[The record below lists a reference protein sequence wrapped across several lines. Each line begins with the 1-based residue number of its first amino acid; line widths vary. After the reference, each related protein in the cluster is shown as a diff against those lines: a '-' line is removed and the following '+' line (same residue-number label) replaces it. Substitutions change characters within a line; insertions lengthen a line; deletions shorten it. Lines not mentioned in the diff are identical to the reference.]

1 MNFDITLPAE
11 VESII
16 AHLHNFEYES
26 YVVGGC
32 VRDSI
37 LGKTPHDWDI
47 CTDATPDKVI
57 EIFADYNVIPT
68 GLKHGTVTIIINH
81 IPYEITTFRID
92 GDYSDNRRPD
102 KVEFTT
108 DIVEDLSRRDFT
120 INAMAYNPTAGL
132 VDPFGGLND
141 IQNKLIRC
149 VGNANDRFNEDAL
162 RIMRALRFASTHGFV
177 ITKDT
182 SDAVHCNAPLLN
194 NIAKERI
201 NTELCKLLHGK
212 GVLEIL
218 LNYNDII
225 STIIPEMKP
234 CVGFDQNN
242 RYHQYTVYDHIA
254 HAVAN
259 YTGSDTIVE
268 IALLLH
274 DIGKPTC
281 YTEDENGGHFRGH
294 GVPSSDIAKAVVE
307 RLRFDNYA
315 QRSVVE
321 LVLYHDA
328 TIEPTIKVVKRWLNK
343 IGEQQLWRLLDI
355 RMADILAHS
364 EGTRES
370 RVERCVAI
378 RNIAKEIIASRQ
390 CFQLK
395 DMAVNGNDLI
405 AAGISQGKQIGETLN
420 WLLNMV
426 INGEAKND
434 KEELLN
440 FVRSKN

>member
-1 MNFDITLPAE
+1 
-11 VESII
+11 
-16 AHLHNFEYES
+16 
-26 YVVGGC
+26 
-32 VRDSI
+32 
-37 LGKTPHDWDI
+37 
-47 CTDATPDKVI
+47 
-57 EIFADYNVIPT
+57 
-68 GLKHGTVTIIINH
+68 
-81 IPYEITTFRID
+81 
-92 GDYSDNRRPD
+92 
-102 KVEFTT
+102 
-108 DIVEDLSRRDFT
+108 
-120 INAMAYNPTAGL
+120 
-132 VDPFGGLND
+132 
-141 IQNKLIRC
+141 
-149 VGNANDRFNEDAL
+149 
-162 RIMRALRFASTHGFV
+162 MRALRFASTYGFM

-182 SDAVHCNAPLLN
+182 SDAVHYNAPLLN

-201 NTELCKLLHGK
+201 NTELCRLLHGK

-242 RYHQYTVYDHIA
+242 CYHQYTVYDHIA

-259 YTGSDTIVE
+259 YTGSDTIVK

-364 EGTRES
+364 EGTRET